1 MARTK
6 NRPMVLERYSSKTA
20 CFIGTGLTFSSL
32 AAYHMFFPFTWVISS
47 TVWLSY
53 LVIYLP
59 MK

>member
-1 MARTK
+1 
-6 NRPMVLERYSSKTA
+6 
-20 CFIGTGLTFSSL
+20 
-32 AAYHMFFPFTWVISS
+32 MFFPFTWVISS